1 MQRCGWLVLLGVVL
15 SGCSQ
20 GLAPATDA
28 HSLAEARSLSASR
41 KLPILIE
48 VSTEGCSPCAA
59 FDRASK
65 SDPSLK
71 QALERVVLLRAGRDA
86 PADLHSLLK
95 IVAGFPTFIVL
106 DQQGREIDRWLG
118 YGDPDEWRRE
128 LENALAQDVNL
139 DEFRVRH
146 ALHPSIFSAQRLAR
160 IADDSGDTLARLSY
174 LDQALTLP
182 GNKPPELWREHL
194 SALVGARFEYGKSV
208 ASFEQRLIDAASGAQ
223 AACDAD
229 ADCILVLVAIV
240 SERQMWCDAQG
251 LVCESL
257 LEAVPPHL
265 DQTQERRRVSLR
277 AHVAWELRHDE
288 SAALSAWQQHFD
300 ARPAI
305 DPESAL
311 AFADWVFEE
320 RIGFVLL
327 EQVCL
332 AALEHPRDQHTQG
345 ALLDAVGEARF
356 NLGRMSEAIE
366 SMERAAAL
374 DTDNPRHADTLDA
387 WRELAAQR
395 ASKIADAPAATA
407 NR

>member
-65 SDPSLK
+65 SDRSLK
-71 QALERVVLLRAGRDA
+71 QALERVVLLRTDRDGST
-86 PADLHSLLK
+86 DLQTLRRTVS
-95 IVAGFPTFIVL
+95 GFPTFILL
-106 DQQGREIDRWLG
+106 DQKGREIDRWLG
-118 YGDPDEWRRE
+118 FGDPDDWRRE

-160 IADDSGDTLARLSY
+160 IADDSGDTLARLRY

-194 SALVGARFEYGKSV
+194 SALVGARVADYKSV
-208 ASFEQRLIDAASGAQ
+208 ARFEQRLIDAVSGAR
-223 AACDAD
+223 AACGAD
-229 ADCILVLVAIV
+229 ADCLLTLAAIV
-240 SERQMWCDAQG
+240 GERRVWSDAQA
-251 LVCESL
+251 LVSESL
-257 LEAVPPHL
+257 LEAVPPQQEPAL
-265 DQTQERRRVSLR
+265 ERRRVSLC
-277 AHVAWELRHDE
+277 AHAEWELRHDE
-288 SAALSAWQQHFD
+288 PTALSHWQRHFD
-300 ARPAI
+300 AQPAI
-305 DPESAL
+305 APESAL

-320 RIGFVLL
+320 RIGFELL
-327 EQVCL
+327 ERVCL
-332 AALEHPRDQHTQG
+332 AALQHPRDPHTQG